1 MMNSLYTAATGMS
14 AMQMNVDTIANNLA
28 NVNTNAFKAT
38 RLRFEDLLYQQVG
51 DRQAARQGA
60 QSGMGV
66 APARTELSFVQGD
79 LKDTGVATHMAITG
93 AGFFQVAMPDGS
105 IGYSRDGSFG
115 IDHNGQ
121 LVNSSGYQLEPII
134 GVPLEAEP
142 GSVTISPEG
151 LVSCRINGNVDVLG
165 QIELANFGNPEGLA
179 ALGSNVYAATVNSGA
194 PIIGNPGSNETG
206 LIKQAALEGSN
217 VSVMNEMVE
226 MINAQRAF
234 ESVSKVI
241 STSDEMLGI
250 ANSMRR

>member
-14 AMQMNVDTIANNLA
+14 AMQSHVDTIANNLA
-28 NVNTNAFKAT
+28 NVNTNGFKSMRQT
-38 RLRFEDLLYQQVG
+38 FEDLLYQQVG

-66 APARTELSFVQGD
+66 APGRTQLSFVQGD
-79 LKDTGVATHMAITG
+79 LKETGVATHVAIDG
-93 AGFFQVAMPDGS
+93 AGFFQVALPDGT
-105 IGYSRDGSFG
+105 IGYTRDGSFSV
-115 IDHNGQ
+115 DSNGQ
-121 LVNSSGYQLEPII
+121 LVTGSGYQLEPII
-134 GVPLEAEP
+134 GVPMEAEP
-142 GSVTISPEG
+142 GSVEITPEG
-151 LVSCRINGNVDVLG
+151 QVTCTINGNTEPLG
-165 QIELANFGNPEGLA
+165 QFELATFVNEEGLA

-194 PIIGNPGSNETG
+194 PLVANPGDNASG
-206 LIKQAALEGSN
+206 LLRQGHVEGSN
-217 VSVMNEMVE
+217 VSVMNEMVD

>member
-60 QSGMGV
+60 QAGMGV
-66 APARTELSFVQGD
+66 APARTELSFVAGD
-79 LKDTGVATHMAITG
+79 LKDTGVNTHMAVVG
-93 AGFFQVAMPDGS
+93 SGFFQVAMPDGT
-105 IGYSRDGSFG
+105 IGYTRDGSFG

-142 GSVTISPEG
+142 NSLGISSDG
-151 LVSCRINGNVDVLG
+151 LVTCRLNGNVEVLG
-165 QIELANFGNPEGLA
+165 QIELAQFGNPEGLA
-179 ALGSNVYAATVNSGA
+179 ALGSNIYAATVNSGE
-194 PIIGNPGSNETG
+194 PLIGNPGSNNTG
-206 LIKQAALEGSN
+206 LVKQGALEGSN

>member
-28 NVNTNAFKAT
+28 NVNTTAFKGT
-38 RLRFEDLLYQQVG
+38 KLTFEDLLYQQVG

-60 QSGMGV
+60 QVGMGV
-66 APARTELSFVQGD
+66 APARTEVNMTAGD
-79 LKDTGVATHMAITG
+79 IKDTGVNTHMAIQG

-105 IGYSRDGSFG
+105 VGYTRDGSFS

-121 LVNSSGYQLEPII
+121 IVTASGYQLEPII

-142 GSVTISPEG
+142 GSITVSPEG
-151 LVSCRINGNVDVLG
+151 LITCRVNGAVDVLG
-165 QIELANFGNPEGLA
+165 QLELAHFGNPEGLA
-179 ALGSNVYAATVNSGA
+179 AVGSNVYAATVNSGA
-194 PIIGNPGSNETG
+194 PVVGNPGSNNTG
-206 LIKQAALEGSN
+206 LVKQGAVEGSN

-241 STSDEMLGI
+241 TTSDEMLGI

>member
-1 MMNSLYTAATGMS
+1 MS

-28 NVNTNAFKAT
+28 NVNTTAFKAT

-66 APARTELSFVQGD
+66 APARTELSFTQGD
-79 LKDTGVATHMAITG
+79 TKETGVATHMAIQG
-93 AGFFQVAMPDGS
+93 SGFFQVAMPDGT

-134 GVPLEAEP
+134 GMPMEAEP
-142 GSVTISPEG
+142 GSLSISPEG
-151 LVSCRINGNVDVLG
+151 LVTCRINRAVEVLG
-165 QIELANFGNPEGLA
+165 EIELADFGNPEGLA
-179 ALGSNVYAATVNSGA
+179 ALGNNTYAATVNSGE
-194 PIIGNPGSNETG
+194 PLIGVPGTNNTG
-206 LIKQAALEGSN
+206 LVLQGSLEGSN

>member
-28 NVNTNAFKAT
+28 NVNTTAFKAT

-51 DRQAARQGA
+51 DRQASRQGA

-66 APARTELSFVQGD
+66 APARTELSFTQGD

-93 AGFFQVAMPDGS
+93 AGFFQVAMPDGTV
-105 IGYSRDGSFG
+105 GYTRDGSFG
-115 IDHNGQ
+115 ADHNGQ
-121 LVNSSGYQLEPII
+121 LVTSSGYQLEPII

-142 GSVTISPEG
+142 GSLTVSPEG
-151 LVSCRINGNVDVLG
+151 LVTCRVNGAVEVLG
-165 QIELANFGNPEGLA
+165 QIELAHFGNPEGLA

-194 PIIGNPGSNETG
+194 PVVGNPGQNQTG
-206 LIKQAALEGSN
+206 LLKQGAVEGSN

>member
-66 APARTELSFVQGD
+66 APARTELSFIQGD
-79 LKDTGVATHMAITG
+79 IKETGVSTHLAIVG
-93 AGFFQVAMPDGS
+93 AGFFQVAMPDGT
-105 IGYSRDGSFG
+105 IGYTRDGSFSV
-115 IDHNGQ
+115 DQNGQ
-121 LVNSSGYQLEPII
+121 LVTASGYQLEPII
-134 GVPLEAEP
+134 GVPMEADP
-142 GSVTISPEG
+142 NSIMVTPEG
-151 LVSCRINGNVDVLG
+151 LVTAQINGVVEVLG
-165 QIELANFGNPEGLA
+165 EIELAHFINPEGLA
-179 ALGSNVYAATVNSGA
+179 AVGSNVYQATVNSGA
-194 PIIGNPGSNETG
+194 PLIGLPGANNTG
-206 LIKQAALEGSN
+206 LLKQGAIEGSN

>member
-28 NVNTNAFKAT
+28 NVNTTAFKAT

-51 DRQAARQGA
+51 DRQASRQGA

-66 APARTELSFVQGD
+66 APARTELSFTQGD
-79 LKDTGVATHMAITG
+79 LKDTGVGTHLAITG
-93 AGFFQVAMPDGS
+93 AGFFQVALPDGTV
-105 IGYSRDGSFG
+105 GYTRDGSFG
-115 IDHNGQ
+115 ADHNGQ
-121 LVNSSGYQLEPII
+121 LVTSSGYQLEPII
-134 GVPLEAEP
+134 GVPLESEP
-142 GSVTISPEG
+142 GSLTVSPEG
-151 LVSCRINGNVDVLG
+151 LVTCRVNGAVEVLG
-165 QIELANFGNPEGLA
+165 QIELAHFGNPEGLA

-194 PIIGNPGSNETG
+194 PLVGNPGQNQTG
-206 LIKQAALEGSN
+206 LLKQGAVEGSN

>member
-1 MMNSLYTAATGMS
+1 MMNSLYTAATGMA

-51 DRQAARQGA
+51 DRQAARMGA

-66 APARTELSFVQGD
+66 APARTELSFIAGD
-79 LKDTGVATHMAITG
+79 VKDTGTQTHMAILG
-93 AGFFQVAMPDGS
+93 GGFFRVAMPDGQ
-105 IGYSRDGSFG
+105 IAYTRDGSFG
-115 IDHNGQ
+115 LDHNGQ
-121 LVNSSGYQLEPII
+121 LVTASGYQLDPII
-134 GVPLEAEP
+134 AVPLEADP
-142 GSVTISPEG
+142 GSLTISSEG
-151 LVSCRINGNVDVLG
+151 LVTVRVNGEVDVLG
-165 QIELANFGNPEGLA
+165 EIELARFTNPEGLA
-179 ALGSNVYAATVNSGA
+179 ALGSNVYAATVNSGEPVVA
-194 PIIGNPGSNETG
+194 VPGTDNLG
-206 LIKQAALEGSN
+206 LLKQGSLEGSN

>member
-38 RLRFEDLLYQQVG
+38 RLTFEDLLYQQVG

-60 QSGMGV
+60 QTGMGV
-66 APARTELSFVQGD
+66 APGRSELSFAQGD
-79 LKDTGVATHMAITG
+79 IKETGVETNMAIDG
-93 AGFFQVAMPDGS
+93 NGFFQVSMPDGT
-105 IGYSRDGSFG
+105 IGYTRDGAFTP
-115 IDHNGQ
+115 DANGQ
-121 LVNSSGYQLEPII
+121 LVSASGYQLEPII
-134 GVPLEAEP
+134 GIPLEAEP
-142 GSVTISPEG
+142 GSTKISPEG
-151 LVSCRINGNVDVLG
+151 FVTCTINGATSVLG
-165 QIELANFGNPEGLA
+165 QVELATFGNQEGLA
-179 ALGSNVYAATVNSGA
+179 AVGSNVYAATVNSGA
-194 PIIGNPGSNETG
+194 PLVGNPGTNGTG
-206 LIKQAALEGSN
+206 LLKQGNVEGSN
-217 VSVMNEMVE
+217 VSVMNEMVD

>member
-1 MMNSLYTAATGMS
+1 MMNSLYTAATGMA
-14 AMQMNVDTIANNLA
+14 AMQLNVDTIANNLA

-66 APARTELSFVQGD
+66 APARTELSFTAGD
-79 LKDTGVATHMAITG
+79 VKDTGVRSHMAIEG
-93 AGFFQVAMPDGS
+93 SGFFQVALPDGS
-105 IGYSRDGSFG
+105 IGYTRDGSFG
-115 IDHNGQ
+115 VDSNGQ
-121 LVNSSGYQLEPII
+121 LVNASGYQLEPIL
-134 GVPLEAEP
+134 GFPLEADP
-142 GSVTISPEG
+142 DSLMISPEG
-151 LVSCRINGNVDVLG
+151 LVTCRINGVVEVLG
-165 QIELANFGNPEGLA
+165 EIELAQFGNPEGLA
-179 ALGSNVYAATVNSGA
+179 ALGSNVYQATVNSGV
-194 PIIGNPGSNETG
+194 PQIGVAGANNTG
-206 LIKQAALEGSN
+206 LIKQGALEGSN

>member
-14 AMQMNVDTIANNLA
+14 AMQMNMDTIANNLA
-28 NVNTNAFKAT
+28 NVNTTAFKGT
-38 RLRFEDLLYQQVG
+38 KLSFEDLLYQQVG

-60 QSGMGV
+60 QVGMGV
-66 APARTELSFVQGD
+66 APARTELSFTQGD
-79 LKDTGVATHMAITG
+79 IKDTGVDTNLAIQG
-93 AGFFQVAMPDGS
+93 SGFFQVAMPDGS
-105 IGYSRDGSFG
+105 IGYTRDGSFTT
-115 IDHNGQ
+115 DDNGQ
-121 LVNSSGYQLEPII
+121 LVTASGYQLEPNMA
-134 GVPLEAEP
+134 VPLEAEP

-151 LVSCRINGNVDVLG
+151 LVTCRINGATDLLG
-165 QIELANFGNPEGLA
+165 QIELAHFGNPEGLA
-179 ALGSNVYAATVNSGA
+179 ALGSNVYAATVNSGQPVIA
-194 PIIGNPGSNETG
+194 NPGDENTG
-206 LIKQAALEGSN
+206 LLQQGSVEGSN

>member
-1 MMNSLYTAATGMS
+1 MNSLYTAATGMS

-66 APARTELSFVQGD
+66 APARTELSFVAGD
-79 LKDTGVATHMAITG
+79 IKDTGVQTHLAIQG
-93 AGFFQVAMPDGS
+93 SGFFQVAMPDGS
-105 IGYSRDGSFG
+105 IGYTRDGSFG
-115 IDHNGQ
+115 VDHNGQ
-121 LVNSSGYQLEPII
+121 LVTSSGYQLEPII

-142 GSVTISPEG
+142 NSLSISPEG
-151 LVSCRINGNVDVLG
+151 LVTCRINGVTDLLG
-165 QIELANFGNPEGLA
+165 QIELAQFGNPEGLA
-179 ALGSNVYAATVNSGA
+179 AIGSNVYQATVNSGA
-194 PIIGNPGSNETG
+194 PLIANPGTDETG
-206 LIKQAALEGSN
+206 LLKQGALEGSN

>member
-1 MMNSLYTAATGMS
+1 MMNSLYTAATGMA
-14 AMQMNVDTIANNLA
+14 AMQTNVDTIANNLA

-66 APARTELSFVQGD
+66 APARTELSFIQGD
-79 LKDTGVATHMAITG
+79 IKDTQVATHMAIQG
-93 AGFFQVAMPDGS
+93 DGFFRVAMPDGT
-105 IGYSRDGSFG
+105 IAYTRDGSFSP
-115 IDHNGQ
+115 DHNGQ
-121 LVNSSGYQLEPII
+121 LVTASGYQLDPII
-134 GVPLEAEP
+134 AIPLEAEP
-142 GSVTISPEG
+142 GSLTVSPEG
-151 LVSCRINGNVDVLG
+151 LVTVRMNGEIDVIG
-165 QIELANFGNPEGLA
+165 ELQLARFGNPEGLA
-179 ALGSNVYAATVNSGA
+179 ALGSNVFAATVNSGE
-194 PIIGNPGSNETG
+194 PIEGVPGENDTG
-206 LIKQAALEGSN
+206 LIKQGALEGSN

>member
-28 NVNTNAFKAT
+28 NVNTTAFKST
-38 RLRFEDLLYQQVG
+38 RLRFEDLLYQQIG

-79 LKDTGVATHMAITG
+79 VKETGNATHMAIQG
-93 AGFFQVAMPDGS
+93 SGFFQVAMPDGT
-105 IGYSRDGSFG
+105 IGYTRDGSFG

-121 LVNSSGYQLEPII
+121 LVNASGYQLEPII
-134 GVPLEAEP
+134 GMPLEADP
-142 GSVTISPEG
+142 GSLSISPEG
-151 LVSCRINGNVDVLG
+151 LVTCRINNTVEVLG
-165 QIELANFGNPEGLA
+165 EIELATFGNPEGLA
-179 ALGSNVYAATVNSGA
+179 AVGNNTYAATVNSGEA
-194 PIIGNPGSNETG
+194 LIGIPGSHNSG
-206 LIKQAALEGSN
+206 LVQQGSLEGSN

>member
-28 NVNTNAFKAT
+28 NVNTTAFKGA
-38 RLRFEDLLYQQVG
+38 RLSFEDLLYQQVG

-66 APARTELSFVQGD
+66 APARTEMSFVQGD
-79 LKDTGVATHMAITG
+79 LKDTGVASHMAIVG
-93 AGFFQVAMPDGS
+93 NGFFQVALPDGS
-105 IGYSRDGSFG
+105 IGYTRDGSFSV
-115 IDHNGQ
+115 DANGL
-121 LVNSSGYQLEPII
+121 LVNARGHAL
-134 GVPLEAEP
+134 VPNIVIPVDAEP
-142 GSVTISPEG
+142 GTISISERG
-151 LVSCRINGNVDVLG
+151 LVTGSVQGTAQPLG
-165 QIELANFGNPEGLA
+165 QVRLAAFTNPSGLA
-179 ALGSNVYAATVNSGA
+179 RLGDNVYAATVNSGA
-194 PIIGNPGSNETG
+194 PAIADPGANTLG
-206 LIKQAALEGSN
+206 TVRQAHVEGSN

-250 ANSMRR
+250 ANAMRR